1 MGVASQ
7 TSWQLEG
14 VKRMNKRYKLE
25 STAWVS
31 EYGDW
36 ARNTQLITFDHNDLT
51 KEQWDTLETLS
62 DYDRIEYVMAV
73 LDGDDLTEWEG

>member
-1 MGVASQ
+1 M
-7 TSWQLEG
+7 
-14 VKRMNKRYKLE
+14 KKRYKLE

-31 EYGDW
+31 EYGGW

>member
-1 MGVASQ
+1 M
-7 TSWQLEG
+7 
-14 VKRMNKRYKLE
+14 KKRYKLE